1 MAEEALLEAADHSSV
16 HFCDLNAEE
25 PLKMRCEIFR
35 PANYVVLIKTIDQ
48 IRTRGDPTVLQEQ
61 LCYLLKIHS
70 NWTVDTVDYMNV
82 VQYLDRAE
90 KLGYIRRTG
99 LSFAGFRL
107 GRWSSCRIRSTGKL
121 EAACGRRFHRSHFNL
136 CSCTVS

>member
-16 HFCDLNAEE
+16 HTCDLNVEA
-25 PLKMRCEIFR
+25 PLKMRCGIFR
-35 PANYVVLIKTIDQ
+35 PVDYVVLIKTIDQ
-48 IRTRGDPTVLQEQ
+48 IRTRGDPTVLQEY
-61 LCYLLKIHS
+61 LCHLLAIDS
-70 NWTVDTVDYMNV
+70 IWTVGTGDCMNV
-82 VQYLDRAE
+82 VQHLDRAE

-99 LSFAGFRL
+99 VSFAGFRL

-121 EAACGRRFHRSHFNL
+121 EAACGRKFHRSHYNL